1 MAKYAFYIGQSLDD
15 VKELDSFSGEDGE
28 YWNPDTGQWSK
39 YVRIDKSPQGF
50 DIYAFK
56 GDDGPFDEGH
66 YFQLYVQDNVIVGM
80 ATISP
85 YFTYQ
90 SSDGSTTYL
99 QGKSATMGSADW
111 QTMSSKYRYQNAKYA
126 HIGNAYVVAFVD
138 TYDGNGKCV
147 YGTQVFSDSFDVDD
161 ILLTSQIQSKYGY
174 SDEVLEDMSLELEE
188 WARAYRFYRY
198 TGTSNETFAVTNDNE
213 DYIYTEM
220 PLAKIH
226 AKYEAADKSI
236 YTETYSAERTYLNNN
251 YGFSLGSSDTSMAKR
266 FTGYMNIIN
275 KKSGIDYGETC
286 YTSGELTGSGSPDA
300 LGFLTWWVDGG
311 TEDQEQYTTSLLKT
325 LNTADNE
332 TLSQSSLHMVG
343 GVANTSSGNQYTYA
357 TLDIFSLY

>member
-1 MAKYAFYIGQSLDD
+1 
-15 VKELDSFSGEDGE
+15 
-28 YWNPDTGQWSK
+28 
-39 YVRIDKSPQGF
+39 
-50 DIYAFK
+50 
-56 GDDGPFDEGH
+56 
-66 YFQLYVQDNVIVGM
+66 M

-161 ILLTSQIQSKYGY
+161 ILLTSQVQSKYGY

-188 WARAYRFYRY
+188 WARAYRYYRY
-198 TGTSNETFAVTNDNE
+198 ADTDNSDFAVTKDNE

-226 AKYEAADKSI
+226 AQYQAKDKSVL
-236 YTETYSAERTYLNNN
+236 TETYSAERTYLNST
-251 YGFSLGSSDTSMAKR
+251 YGLNLGSTDTSMAKR
-266 FTGYMNIIN
+266 FAAGYVNILETKN
-275 KKSGIDYGETC
+275 GISYGGDC
-286 YTSGELTGSGSPDA
+286 YTSSELTGSGSPDA
-300 LGFLTWWVDGG
+300 LGFVTWWVDGG
-311 TEDQEQYTTSLLKT
+311 YGTDDKQYTVDLLKT
-325 LNTADNE
+325 LNTKDNV
-332 TLSQSSLHMVG
+332 TFDQRTLHMVG
-343 GVANTSSGNQYTYA
+343 GVADTSTGNQYTYA